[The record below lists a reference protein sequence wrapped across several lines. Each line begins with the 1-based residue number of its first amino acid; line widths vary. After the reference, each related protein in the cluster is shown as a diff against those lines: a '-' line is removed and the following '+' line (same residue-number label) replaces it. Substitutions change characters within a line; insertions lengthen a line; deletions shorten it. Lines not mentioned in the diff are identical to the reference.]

1 MNRQIEIEKLVAE
14 TTSDPRWL
22 LLVARDRAR
31 MGSSSIRSRGQGYTA
46 VRRVP
51 LALNVQKTCAFMG
64 QLRRQRKQASEPAN
78 DVSRLDFR

>member
-46 VRRVP
+46 VVVCRSP
-51 LALNVQKTCAFMG
+51 
-64 QLRRQRKQASEPAN
+64 
-78 DVSRLDFR
+78 